1 MQSNTKTRWVITG
14 NLTLQHHVLT
24 PIDDS
29 DIEGNSWYKPY
40 TFCFTVKQ
48 SKEENEEV
56 VTSCFEKNARRK
68 VTSCHSNPLL
78 IRTYF
83 LHASNVPNDVTV

>member
-40 TFCFTVKQ
+40 TFALQLNNLK
-48 SKEENEEV
+48 
-56 VTSCFEKNARRK
+56 RK
-68 VTSCHSNPLL
+68 MKK
-78 IRTYF
+78 
-83 LHASNVPNDVTV
+83 